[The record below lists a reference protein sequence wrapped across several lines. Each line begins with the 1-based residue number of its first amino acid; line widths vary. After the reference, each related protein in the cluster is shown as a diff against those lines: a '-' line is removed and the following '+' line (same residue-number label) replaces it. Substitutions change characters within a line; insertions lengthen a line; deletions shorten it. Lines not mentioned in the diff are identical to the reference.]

1 MKMEATME
9 KTVAQ
14 EFAEFEKEN
23 GPSFLFGHIDSP
35 YSGCFFLNGIAFV
48 LDDYAYV
55 AADLNRYSRYK
66 HYVVTPPNK
75 PATIQHHCR
84 SIQKMEELTAGCI
97 KAEDIEN
104 VLSGPRSDGLEF
116 HPISELGKNTPYALY
131 KQVNIIAAALGYDV
145 KGQFGCASCGLEFEA
160 GEEPFYL
167 ESEFKGNGGI
177 GIEVGA
183 PVCQECYQERSC
195 AYCSAEVE
203 PYQNSI
209 DEDGHCVCCAPKLT
223 CSISGQ
229 ELSVEWDSSEEDVE
243 AYREGISEDGLKA
256 IEYAKAYEDK
266 HTGSLF
272 KKAKRSKK

>member
-1 MKMEATME
+1 MEATME

-23 GPSFLFGHIDSP
+23 GPSFIYGHINSP
-35 YSGCFFLNGIAFV
+35 YDGCFFLNGITFV
-48 LDDYAYV
+48 SGDYAYV

-66 HYVVTPPNK
+66 RYVVTPPNK

-97 KAEDIEN
+97 KAEDIDN

-116 HPISELGKNTPYALY
+116 HPISELGKNTPYALF
-131 KQVNIIAAALGYDV
+131 KQVNIIATALGYDT
-145 KGQFGCASCGLEFEA
+145 KGQFGCASCGLAFEA
-160 GEEPFYL
+160 GEDLFYL

-183 PVCQECYQERSC
+183 PVCQECYSDRVC
-195 AYCSAEVE
+195 AYCGNECE
-203 PYQNSI
+203 PYQNGV
-209 DEDGHCVCCAPKLT
+209 DEDGRCVCCAEKKVCPVT
-223 CSISGQ
+223 GEEIS
-229 ELSVEWDSSEEDVE
+229 LEWDSSEEAVA

-256 IEYAKAYEDK
+256 IEYAKDYEDK
-266 HTGSLF
+266 ATGSLF
-272 KKAKRSKK
+272 KKAKKS